1 MRDTR
6 RHRYDG
12 KFQSRSSLRLL
23 EISSWSCKF
32 EAILMG
38 SCWLIQSCEA
48 YDDGAYKLFIRQ
60 SEHLLRKG
68 LEAPMLYRAET
79 HFMLSTITDL
89 DNFVEHAEAALE
101 QYRRLLAKK
110 PEIVNRQKAYELAQD
125 QVRWAR
131 EQAELKLARSNPPY
145 LAITNL
151 PNTEAGDHGLKNN
164 LSVLGATSKP
174 FEKAQKKDQSDEFRI
189 VLDQASIP
197 HVKDHVAGGI
207 EMTNVNAAVHLP
219 LIQITRVWS
228 GGPTQDSAF
237 FFFLVDYENP
247 ESFYCGNIPLVQFIN
262 SLFRSSAYFH
272 RATVHQHEPQSLQKR
287 VRISNIRSVR
297 EIFDNSDEEH
307 GAIHEAIK
315 RWW

>member
-1 MRDTR
+1 
-6 RHRYDG
+6 
-12 KFQSRSSLRLL
+12 
-23 EISSWSCKF
+23 
-32 EAILMG
+32 
-38 SCWLIQSCEA
+38 
-48 YDDGAYKLFIRQ
+48 
-60 SEHLLRKG
+60 
-68 LEAPMLYRAET
+68 MLYRAET

-219 LIQITRVWS
+219 LIQITRV
-228 GGPTQDSAF
+228 
-237 FFFLVDYENP
+237 
-247 ESFYCGNIPLVQFIN
+247 
-262 SLFRSSAYFH
+262 
-272 RATVHQHEPQSLQKR
+272 
-287 VRISNIRSVR
+287 
-297 EIFDNSDEEH
+297 
-307 GAIHEAIK
+307 
-315 RWW
+315 